1 MSAGGFGGGDSKGS
15 AALAGETT
23 EQYVAR
29 QRRLQAEARAR
40 MRAKFGGQ
48 GAMGGVGS
56 NSDYDPKTGTYGGG
70 GLAGLGQGD
79 ISLDNVQ
86 NALGQG
92 VGKLRSWGSQ
102 LAEEETVRDLGS
114 KTGEVAGAAW
124 HSPLPLHASLQC
136 SFTCACTNCP
146 ALASS
151 VHNSKSTAR
160 SFMLLPA
167 QEKRVR

>member
-70 GLAGLGQGD
+70 GLVGLGQGD
-79 ISLDNVQ
+79 ISLNNVQ
-86 NALGQG
+86 DALGQG

-124 HSPLPLHASLQC
+124 GVGKLRSWGSQ
-136 SFTCACTNCP
+136 
-146 ALASS
+146 LAEEE
-151 VHNSKSTAR
+151 T
-160 SFMLLPA
+160 
-167 QEKRVR
+167 VRDL